1 MNKDYSELIEY
12 LDKRFNKIDKDLK
25 DLKETKADKKDVRS
39 LMNSIDR
46 LAKAIETYH
55 HEQTALGAKVDRL
68 EAWVNQIAKQI
79 GIELKP

>member
-1 MNKDYSELIEY
+1 MAQNYSELIEY
-12 LDKRFNKIDKDLK
+12 LDERFGKIDKNLEN
-25 DLKETKADKKDVRS
+25 LKETKADKKDVQS

-68 EAWVNQIAKQI
+68 EQWITQIAKQT